1 MLKVPPCWPGLA
13 CWGGLPTGVAA
24 FYTRDEPPSRSAPN
38 GRPQSSPEAQPEVGG
53 FQESACGFD
62 AQAGKSQHEGL
73 ADDAQTGTGSEGHT
87 GSEGLDEGQ
96 MTVVKNTPSMSPRFR
111 GFDFKV
117 IPRRRP
123 SPYPDKP
130 ESSPNPTPTPNP
142 ISNPNPSPNPNHSP
156 SPNPSLNPH
165 PHPNPNPNQDSFHDV
180 APAAKVSAIADN
192 LAAALGVACQQPHL
206 RSALVI
212 VLGTAPAVATL
223 FRDPSGK
230 GKFIETAIW
239 QSWVRLTKR

>member
-1 MLKVPPCWPGLA
+1 
-13 CWGGLPTGVAA
+13 VAA

-142 ISNPNPSPNPNHSP
+142 ISNPNPS
-156 SPNPSLNPH
+156 
-165 PHPNPNPNQDSFHDV
+165 QDSFHDV